1 MIVTSPSD
9 NGVTLIDNSFIDH
22 YMADANGEFVKI
34 YLYLVRCAC
43 PGRDVSIPGIAD
55 FFEQTEGDV
64 RRALNYWKSQGLVD
78 LVQDAPV
85 RSLRLFCG
93 HAAAPGRRSFS
104 DKRRIR
110 PCHRCFCAFRDRAAA
125 V

>member
-9 NGVTLIDNSFIDH
+9 NGVTLIDNLFIDH

-55 FFEQTEGDV
+55 FFEQT
-64 RRALNYWKSQGLVD
+64 
-78 LVQDAPV
+78 
-85 RSLRLFCG
+85 
-93 HAAAPGRRSFS
+93 
-104 DKRRIR
+104 
-110 PCHRCFCAFRDRAAA
+110 
-125 V
+125 